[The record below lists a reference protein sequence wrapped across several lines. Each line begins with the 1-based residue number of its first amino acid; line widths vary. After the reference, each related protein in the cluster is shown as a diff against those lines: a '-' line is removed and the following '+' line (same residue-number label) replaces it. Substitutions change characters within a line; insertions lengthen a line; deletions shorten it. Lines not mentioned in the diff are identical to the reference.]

1 LHEISDSILNPRC
14 LHQGPGAPLVNKF
27 ADSRAALEF
36 LVSRIVAEARREN
49 VQLSDVERD
58 MLYFSETHWTLPN
71 IAEVNE
77 QFDAEYDQDEYEEK
91 IARLIRNARD
101 HARKENPVEFE
112 GWSNAL
118 KALNREDR
126 YLLVMV
132 ARAGAGPSGA
142 GNRWVAALT
151 AALALGI
158 CSTSKS
164 PFSWRAAVLSRLW
177 FGR

>member
-1 LHEISDSILNPRC
+1 
-14 LHQGPGAPLVNKF
+14 VNKF
-27 ADSRAALEF
+27 ADSQAALEF
-36 LVSRIVAEARREN
+36 LVSRIAAEARREK
-49 VQLSDVERD
+49 VPLSDVERD

-71 IAEVNE
+71 IEVNE

-112 GWSNAL
+112 GWSNAV
-118 KALNREDR
+118 KALKHEDR

-132 ARAGAGPSGA
+132 ASAGAWSSGS
-142 GNRWVAALT
+142 GNRWAAALT

-158 CSTSKS
+158 VFYIEKPVFVAGSSSVTLMVCALILVPLVTY
-164 PFSWRAAVLSRLW
+164 VLVRSLL
-177 FGR
+177 GRR

>member
-1 LHEISDSILNPRC
+1 M
-14 LHQGPGAPLVNKF
+14 NKF

-112 GWSNAL
+112 DWSNAV

-132 ARAGAGPSGA
+132 ASAGAGPSGA

-158 CSTSKS
+158 VFYIGKACFLGGQQFCHAYGLCADFRPTCNLRSG
-164 PFSWRAAVLSRLW
+164 P
-177 FGR
+177 